1 MIVFDLKCGE
11 GHVFEAWFGSSGDY
25 EGQQARGLVSCPLCG
40 NGHVA
45 KAVMAPAVSPKSN
58 QSRRA
63 APASCEPA
71 AEPMPMPAS
80 APVPAAIPA
89 SIPVQNMPQP
99 AQVRAVL
106 EALARAQQ
114 EALRDSTW
122 VGRQFADKARAMH
135 YGEEDHSAIHGE
147 VAPEEARALI
157 EEGVEVAPLP
167 FPVIPGK
174 ARN

>member
-1 MIVFDLKCGE
+1 MIVFDLKCAGS
-11 GHVFEAWFGSSGDY
+11 HVFEAWFGSSNDY
-25 EGQQARGLVSCPLCG
+25 EDQRVRGLISCPLCG
-40 NGHVA
+40 NGEIA

-58 QSRRA
+58 QSRRGTPAVA
-63 APASCEPA
+63 AEAMPAAVPAPISLPAASPASL
-71 AEPMPMPAS
+71 
-80 APVPAAIPA
+80 
-89 SIPVQNMPQP
+89 PVQNMPEP
-99 AQVRAVL
+99 AQIRAVL
-106 EALARAQQ
+106 EALAKAQH

-167 FPVIPGK
+167 FPVIPAK